1 MTKRIKQN
9 RYKPEPRQDKPAG
22 SNKKQK
28 TAPRRKSLLRLIAPV
43 FLVVAMSLFA
53 IYAHDA
59 VVQSPFF
66 TIQTVEISGIERVTR
81 DELITRAG
89 LDQPTN
95 LFDIHLATIEKQ
107 LTSHPWVARA
117 TVRRDL
123 FTALDI
129 TIEEQE
135 PLAIVTIENIANIII
150 NTQGVPFK
158 EYEPA
163 KDDLHTL
170 PVISGVDLSL
180 SNNTY
185 LFEGELFNAI
195 MDLLKVQS
203 LGEVKS
209 IHGDENIGVTI
220 KALDIYNKRIY
231 TGVIAENTPRAIT
244 GTSALIPIKMGFGR
258 FEEKL
263 TRAKKISR
271 YMEAQFPSKT
281 ILAMDLFNIE
291 KIFIKTEDTLHNTL
305 EKGV

>member
-1 MTKRIKQN
+1 MVIKRTKQN
-9 RYKPEPRQDKPAG
+9 RYKPESRDENVQGTPKGRPASG
-22 SNKKQK
+22 G
-28 TAPRRKSLLRLIAPV
+28 I
-43 FLVVAMSLFA
+43 SLFKIISSVLLVFVMSIAA

-66 TIQTVEISGIERVTR
+66 TIQTVEISGTSRVTR
-81 DELITRAG
+81 EELITRAG

-107 LTSHPWVARA
+107 LVSHPWVARA

-123 FTALDI
+123 FTALSI

-135 PLAIVTIENIANIII
+135 PLAIVTIENLSDIII

-158 EYEPA
+158 EYEPG
-163 KDDLHTL
+163 KDHLYSL

-195 MDLLKVQS
+195 MDLLKLRG
-203 LGEVKS
+203 LGNVNA
-209 IHGDENIGVTI
+209 IHGDENTGITI
-220 KALDIYNKRIY
+220 QAPDIYNNRPHDAAPE
-231 TGVIAENTPRAIT
+231 GEMSPARPR
-244 GTSALIPIKMGFGR
+244 IPIKLGFGQ
-258 FEEKL
+258 FGEKL
-263 TRAKKISR
+263 ARAKKIGR
-271 YMEAQFPSKT
+271 YMETRFPSKI
-281 ILAMDLFNIE
+281 ILAMDLYDIK
-291 KIFIKTEDTLHNTL
+291 KIFIKTEDALHNTL

>member
-1 MTKRIKQN
+1 MVTKRVKQN

-22 SNKKQK
+22 SNKRQK
-28 TAPRRKSLLRLIAPV
+28 ATPRRMSLFRIIAPV
-43 FLVVAMSLFA
+43 FLVTAMSLMA

-66 TIQTVEISGIERVTR
+66 TIQSIEISGIERVTR
-81 DELITRAG
+81 NELITRAG

-117 TVRRDL
+117 TVQRSL
-123 FTALDI
+123 FTVLTI

-135 PLAIVTIENIANIII
+135 PLAIVTIENLADIII

-163 KDDLHTL
+163 KDNLHAL

-195 MDLLKVQS
+195 MDLLQVQS

-220 KALDIYNKRIY
+220 KALDIYNKSTY
-231 TGVIAENTPRAIT
+231 TGPDGEILPWPRAP
-244 GTSALIPIKMGFGR
+244 IPIKLGFKR
-258 FEEKL
+258 FGEKL
-263 TRAKKISR
+263 IRAKKISQ
-271 YMEAQFPSKT
+271 YMEDKFPSKT
-281 ILAMDLFNIE
+281 ILAMDLYNIE
-291 KIFIKTEDTLHNTL
+291 KIFIKTEDALHNTL

>member
-1 MTKRIKQN
+1 MVTKRVKQN

-28 TAPRRKSLLRLIAPV
+28 NAPRRKSLLRLIAPV
-43 FLVVAMSLFA
+43 FLLAAMSLVA

-66 TIQTVEISGIERVTR
+66 TIQTIEISGIDRVTR

-95 LFDIHLATIEKQ
+95 LFDVHLAAIEKQ
-107 LTSHPWVARA
+107 LVSHPWVARA
-117 TVRRDL
+117 TVNRDL
-123 FTALDI
+123 FTALNI

-135 PLAIVTIENIANIII
+135 PLAIVTIENLADIII

-158 EYEPA
+158 EYEPG
-163 KDDLHTL
+163 KDKLSTL

-195 MDLLKVQS
+195 MDLLEVQS
-203 LGEVKS
+203 LGGVKS

-231 TGVIAENTPRAIT
+231 TEAIAEDTLRP
-244 GTSALIPIKMGFGR
+244 SALIPIKLGFGR

-263 TRAKKISR
+263 VRAKKISR

-281 ILAMDLFNIE
+281 ILAMDFFNIE
-291 KIFIKTEDTLHNTL
+291 KIFIKTEDALHNTL

>member
-1 MTKRIKQN
+1 M
-9 RYKPEPRQDKPAG
+9 
-22 SNKKQK
+22 
-28 TAPRRKSLLRLIAPV
+28 SLLRLIIPV
-43 FLVVAMSLFA
+43 LMVAAMSLTA

-66 TIQTVEISGIERVTR
+66 TIRTIEISGTDRVSHE
-81 DELITRAG
+81 ELITRAG
-89 LDQPTN
+89 LDQPAN
-95 LFDIHLATIEKQ
+95 LFDIRLTAIEKQ
-107 LTSHPWVARA
+107 LISHPWVARA
-117 TVRRDL
+117 TVSRDL
-123 FTALDI
+123 FTALNI
-129 TIEEQE
+129 SIEEQE
-135 PLAIVTIENIANIII
+135 PLAIVTIENLADIII

-163 KDDLHTL
+163 KDNLSAL

-195 MDLLKVQS
+195 MDLLEVQS
-203 LGEVKS
+203 LGEIKT
-209 IHGDENIGVTI
+209 IHGDENIGITI

-231 TGVIAENTPRAIT
+231 TEAIAGDTPGA
-244 GTSALIPIKMGFGR
+244 SALIPIKLGFNR

-263 TRAKKISR
+263 LRAKKISR

-291 KIFIKTEDTLHNTL
+291 KIFIKTEDALHNTL